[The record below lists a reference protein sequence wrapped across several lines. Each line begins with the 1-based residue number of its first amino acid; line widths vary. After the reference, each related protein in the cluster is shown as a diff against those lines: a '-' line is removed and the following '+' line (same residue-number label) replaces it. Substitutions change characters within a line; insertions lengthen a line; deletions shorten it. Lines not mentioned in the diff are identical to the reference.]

1 MFTTLRFCRF
11 IAAIG
16 LIIGTLIPFNSVAQD
31 HAEDGIVFVANPSK
45 KDALFNKGEKI
56 TYNIDLKNNLSE
68 TQTGTVGYMI
78 MSMQNKVLNQGSVEV
93 SLKKKDSK
101 NVALSIPSQP
111 AGFYKLNLLINV
123 TEYDDTLER
132 VVGVD
137 VKNIKSQTPAPADF
151 DQFWQNAK
159 DSLAQI
165 PMAAKV
171 TIQPGME
178 KKGIA
183 CYLVELKSWNNITI
197 RGWLTMSKK
206 LKPGRKLPIW
216 LVVPGYGGYGV
227 SPIYG
232 SEDFAVLALN
242 IRGQGNARDRINPSK
257 EGYLTTDIENRYKYI
272 FRGAIM
278 DVLRGVDFIASR
290 PDLDET
296 NIVCSG
302 ASMGGF
308 LSIAASSLDKR
319 IKICSAFNP
328 IFSDFRS
335 MTGSTEWPMKNI
347 EEYSVQRRIPINK
360 ILNNLDY
367 YDLKNFAS
375 NLKCNSLM
383 GISLLD
389 NLAPAQNSFVMI
401 SNLTNKNRLFV
412 YPNLAHE
419 VPQTIFG
426 YLSDWMIDVFG
437 MF

>member
-1 MFTTLRFCRF
+1 MFEYNRVYRLVVVVWLVLFC
-11 IAAIG
+11 
-16 LIIGTLIPFNSVAQD
+16 PFYSFAQD
-31 HAEDGIVFVANPSK
+31 HAEDDIVFIATPAK
-45 KDALFNKGEKI
+45 KDALFSKGEKI
-56 TYNIDLKNNLSE
+56 SYIVDVKNNLDAQ
-68 TQTGTVGYMI
+68 QTGTVGYI
-78 MSMQNKVLNQGSVEV
+78 ISTMQDKVLNQGSVDI
-93 SLKKKDSK
+93 SLKKNDSK
-101 NVALSIPSQP
+101 KVTLSIPSQS
-111 AGFYKLNLLINV
+111 AGFYKINLLINV
-123 TEYDDTLER
+123 TEYDDTLKR

-137 VKNIKSQTPAPADF
+137 VKNIKSQTPKPADF
-151 DQFWQNAK
+151 DQFWQITK
-159 DSLAQI
+159 DSLALI
-165 PMAAKV
+165 PMSPKV
-171 TIQPGME
+171 TLQPGME
-178 KKGIA
+178 KNGIA

-197 RGWLTMSKK
+197 RGWLTMTKK

-290 PDLDET
+290 PDLDQS

-308 LSIAASSLDKR
+308 LSIASASLDKR

-347 EEYSVQRRIPINK
+347 EEYSAVRRIPMNK
-360 ILNNLDY
+360 ILSNIDY
-367 YDLKNFAS
+367 YDLKNFAD

-389 NLAPAQNSFVMI
+389 NLAPAQNSFVMVN
-401 SNLTNKNRLFV
+401 NLTNKNKLFI